1 MVEFVDLATAKA
13 HPGVRVVVQGMAPS
27 PWSEAVKGMFR
38 LAGIPIVCVRQMPGD
53 KELTAWAGVD
63 NAPVVFHKREPPRTS
78 SQAIVGLVA
87 RLFPAIV
94 PSDVAARA
102 EAMGLVEMIAGE
114 DGLGWN
120 GRLAMIHAGLA
131 GTGGFP
137 APVAGYLAKRY
148 GYSPE
153 THAATE
159 LRVKAQ
165 LDHLAS
171 KLHGEYFGGAQ
182 PNAVDVYLATF
193 LNPIIGLTQDDCPNA
208 QPMIIAGFGAAAA
221 AYGEMVPASLLEV
234 RKRMYAKHLAW
245 PISI

>member
-1 MVEFVDLATAKA
+1 MMEFVDLATAKA
-13 HPGVRVVVQGMAPS
+13 HAGIRVVVQGVAPS

-38 LAGIPIVCVRQMPGD
+38 LAQIPIVCVRQMPGD

-63 NAPVVFHKREPPRTS
+63 NAPVVFHKKEPPRTTWS
-78 SQAIVGLVA
+78 AIVGLVT
-87 RLFPAIV
+87 RLYPAIV
-94 PSDVAARA
+94 PADVAQRA
-102 EAMGLVEMIAGE
+102 EAMGAIEMIAGE

-153 THAATE
+153 SHAAVG

-165 LDHLAS
+165 LDYLAS
-171 KLHGEYFGGAQ
+171 KLRGDYFGGAT
-182 PNAVDVYLATF
+182 PNALDVYVAAF
-193 LNPIIGLTQDDCPNA
+193 LNPIVGLSQDDCPNA
-208 QPMIIAGFGAAAA
+208 QPMIIAGFAAAA
-221 AYGEMVPASLLEV
+221 REFGEMVPASLLEV
-234 RKRMYAKHLAW
+234 RKRMYAHHLAW
-245 PISI
+245 PLQI